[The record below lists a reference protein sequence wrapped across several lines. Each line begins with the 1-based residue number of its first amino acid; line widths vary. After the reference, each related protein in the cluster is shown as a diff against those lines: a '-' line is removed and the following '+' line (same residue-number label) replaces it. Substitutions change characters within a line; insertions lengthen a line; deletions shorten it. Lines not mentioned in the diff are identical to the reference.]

1 LVLPDAD
8 QTPGAEPGF
17 DGDSPQGG
25 QTSVIMLPRSSD
37 HPFKVLEK
45 QKENDLTLAQG
56 PTQSLG
62 VVVEDGAGGAA
73 F

>member
-1 LVLPDAD
+1 
-8 QTPGAEPGF
+8 
-17 DGDSPQGG
+17 
-25 QTSVIMLPRSSD
+25 MLPRSSD